1 MRILSFGEILWD
13 QIDGHEHLGGAPL
26 NFSVASQRLGGKT
39 FLVSG
44 VGTDQ
49 RGCLA
54 LEQIR
59 AHSLNTR
66 FIQQIPGF
74 PTGIAT
80 VVKNSTGNANFS
92 IPRPAA
98 FDRLSVTSEQIE
110 ALCQINPEWIYMG
123 TLAQTTDSTFQ
134 LLQQCRKQLPETRC
148 FYDINLRKGHWNL
161 EIVQRLS
168 ALASVLKL
176 NDEEAETLF
185 QLSNLNGPFSIE
197 AFCRYW
203 SRTWDIPILCVTRG
217 AKGCSIWDSKQFAE
231 FPGYA
236 VRVVDTVGAGD
247 AYSAAFL
254 HGLEQKWSVKKI
266 AAFANAAGAIV
277 ASRSGATPDWTAEEC
292 VQMIRDNQ

>member
-26 NFSVASQRLGGKT
+26 NFSVASQRLGGET

-49 RGCLA
+49 HGCLA
-54 LEQIR
+54 LERIR
-59 AHSLNTR
+59 AHSLDTR
-66 FIQQIPGF
+66 FIQQLPDF

-80 VVKNSTGNANFS
+80 VVKNSTGNASFS

-98 FDRLSVTSEQIE
+98 FDRLSVTSKQIE
-110 ALCQINPEWIYMG
+110 ALCQIKPEWIYMG

-168 ALASVLKL
+168 ALRRSVNFPSLMGRFRSKL
-176 NDEEAETLF
+176 FAVTGAALGTF
-185 QLSNLNGPFSIE
+185 PFCALPVAQKAVPSGIPNN
-197 AFCRYW
+197 
-203 SRTWDIPILCVTRG
+203 SRN
-217 AKGCSIWDSKQFAE
+217 
-231 FPGYA
+231 
-236 VRVVDTVGAGD
+236 
-247 AYSAAFL
+247 FL
-254 HGLEQKWSVKKI
+254 DM
-266 AAFANAAGAIV
+266 
-277 ASRSGATPDWTAEEC
+277 R
-292 VQMIRDNQ
+292 